1 MTADPEGRPTRSGST
16 HGTARPGPELR
27 AGLRAGTRRC
37 GRLLLETMLM
47 LFPLA
52 PYELLATASAR
63 RAGDAGR
70 HAEALQAME
79 RQAHIAVEPHLHRAA
94 AAHPTLMTLAL
105 HYYGVMHFAVTAG
118 AALLLTLCARARWA
132 ATRTA
137 FLVSSLVGVTVFWLY
152 PVAPPNLLP
161 GTGFGGAATSHP
173 GNPFGAMPSL
183 HVAWA
188 LWAAA
193 ALVVAAGAT
202 GGRARTAALAAGG
215 LHVAITV
222 LVVLVTG
229 HHWLVDVIGGLVVAG
244 LGAAAGAAHR
254 LGRWWGAAP
263 VPAQRASS

>member
-1 MTADPEGRPTRSGST
+1 
-16 HGTARPGPELR
+16 
-27 AGLRAGTRRC
+27 
-37 GRLLLETMLM
+37 MLV

-63 RAGDAGR
+63 RAGDAVR

-79 RQAHIAVEPHLHRAA
+79 RQAHLAVEPHLHRAA

-118 AALLLTLCARARWA
+118 AALLLALCTRARWA

-193 ALVVAAGAT
+193 LVVAAGAT
-202 GGRARTAALAAGG
+202 GGRVRTAALAAGG

-229 HHWLVDVIGGLVVAG
+229 HHWLVDVIGGLVVVG